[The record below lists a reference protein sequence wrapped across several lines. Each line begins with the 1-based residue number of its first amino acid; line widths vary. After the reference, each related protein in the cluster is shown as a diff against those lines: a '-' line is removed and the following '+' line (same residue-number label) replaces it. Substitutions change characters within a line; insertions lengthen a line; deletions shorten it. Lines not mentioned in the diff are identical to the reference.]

1 METPLKNAHDD
12 AKPPV
17 QCLQTCRRLQ
27 ASTSVSNSNSYQ
39 YPSGKSLFWKTLK
52 ADQIFLKL
60 YPWSPDRTKITYL
73 FLFCRN
79 KRRRDFSSV
88 GVQRPTTLK
97 MKAGFGW
104 RRQVQ
109 GACKRHLQ
117 PAWISPSNA
126 VFKDKRWSTPRGA
139 VWSYRQKNTRH
150 WRSLT

>member
-1 METPLKNAHDD
+1 METPHDD

-27 ASTSVSNSNSYQ
+27 ASTSVSKSNSYQ
-39 YPSGKSLFWKTLK
+39 YPLGKSLFWKTLK

-88 GVQRPTTLK
+88 GVQR
-97 MKAGFGW
+97 
-104 RRQVQ
+104 RQVR

-126 VFKDKRWSTPRGA
+126 VFKDAVLVGHSCANASTPRGA

-150 WRSLT
+150 WRILK